1 MVAGMSGGADEKR
14 AELTI
19 IQKSNQG
26 FGDGL
31 HVETGENPSSS
42 QASVLGQIN

>member
-31 HVETGENPSSS
+31 HVAAEKRVVSGSWN
-42 QASVLGQIN
+42 